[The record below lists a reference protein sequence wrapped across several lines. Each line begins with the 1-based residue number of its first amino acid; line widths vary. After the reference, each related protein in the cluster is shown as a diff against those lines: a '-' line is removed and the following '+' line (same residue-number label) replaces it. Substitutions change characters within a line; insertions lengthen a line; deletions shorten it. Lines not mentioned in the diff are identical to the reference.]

1 MQVVNK
7 GVAGSTA
14 TLWANNTELMMAQI
28 LSGGYPGFIWLS
40 IGGDDIIDGWLNGI
54 CKGNSSSPSASA
66 CFATIYSAMDT
77 MLAAI
82 FKALPFVQVR

>member
-1 MQVVNK
+1 ML
-7 GVAGSTA
+7 AD
-14 TLWANNTELMMAQI
+14 I

-54 CKGNSSSPSASA
+54 CKGNSTGPSAAA
-66 CFATIYSAMDT
+66 CFVTIYNAIDT

-82 FKALPFVQVR
+82 FKELPFVQVRFIYSENFILNLGY